1 MRNERNS
8 ILKIVKTLN
17 DEECNGGLWLP
28 NIQRPFVWAEE
39 QIERLFDSI
48 MREYPISTLLVWRTK
63 ADIKHR
69 RFVDHWRYNLKV
81 SDAYV
86 MQNTRA
92 KDMVLDGQ
100 QRLQSL
106 FIGLRGSYD
115 GRELHFDVLSGEA
128 RLPEDI
134 RYRFRFM
141 TAASAPWPW
150 VRFKDLVSEL
160 SRGRSLATDI
170 ARQVCA
176 RAPQPLSED
185 ESRRIERNV
194 SRAQQEFIND
204 ENISYQLLDGVDDPD
219 AYTIDDVVEIFIRAN
234 AGGTKLGKS
243 DLLFSLLAS
252 DWEMADESVEALLA
266 EINARGYAF
275 DRDWVLKSCL
285 VMLGQGAKY
294 EVRKFREPSIREKFV
309 SEWDALADAIKA
321 VCDFLYSHTSLK
333 TDKAVPSYIALIP
346 LVYFRYRF
354 PERWA
359 AADGKETYILR
370 TLLAGAFS
378 GTPDNLLD
386 RCTKAIDK
394 AGDFVLDEIFQII
407 RDDGRSLEL
416 SEGSF
421 LGVRYGK
428 PLSHLIFNLWY
439 RDFDYHPALED
450 NLPQQDH
457 IFPQSF
463 LRGEKRKNPQTG
475 RMVQKYD
482 AADRDQLANL
492 ALLTAKDNG
501 FAGKSG
507 ELPET
512 WLAKQHDSFFE
523 RHLIPRDPELWKARN
538 YERFIEARKRLI
550 LEKFKPLLQASKGTE
565 AQAVF
570 PEVVD

>member
-1 MRNERNS
+1 
-8 ILKIVKTLN
+8 
-17 DEECNGGLWLP
+17 
-28 NIQRPFVWAEE
+28 
-39 QIERLFDSI
+39 
-48 MREYPISTLLVWRTK
+48 
-63 ADIKHR
+63 
-69 RFVDHWRYNLKV
+69 
-81 SDAYV
+81 
-86 MQNTRA
+86 MQNVHP
-92 KDMVLDGQ
+92 KGMVLDGQ

-141 TAASAPWPW
+141 DAATAQWPW

-160 SRGRSLATDI
+160 SRGRNLPTDI

-176 RAPQPLSED
+176 RSPQPLDED
-185 ESRRIERNV
+185 QSRRVERNV
-194 SRAQQEFIND
+194 SRAQQEFITD

-252 DWEMADESVEALLA
+252 DWDVADESVEELLA
-266 EINARGYAF
+266 ELNAKGYAF
-275 DRDWVLKSCL
+275 DRDWMLKSCL

-294 EVRKFREPSIREKFV
+294 EVRKFREPVVREKFV
-309 SEWDALADAIKA
+309 SEWDALSDAIKA
-321 VCDFLYSHTSLK
+321 VCDFLYSRTSLK
-333 TDKAVPSYIALIP
+333 TDKAVTSYIALIP

-359 AADGKETYILR
+359 KAEGKETYILR

-386 RCTKAIDK
+386 RCTKAIEK

-416 SEGSF
+416 SESSF

-450 NLPQQDH
+450 HLPQQDH
-457 IFPQSF
+457 IFPQWL
-463 LRGEKRKNPQTG
+463 LRGEKCENPRTG

-507 ELPET
+507 EIPET
-512 WLAKQHDSFFE
+512 WLAKQDDSFFE
-523 RHLIPRDPELWKARN
+523 RHLIPRDPELWKTRN
-538 YERFIEARKRLI
+538 YERFIEARKQLI
-550 LEKFKPLLQASKGTE
+550 VARFKLYLQAASSTE
-565 AQAVF
+565 LRVEQVEATG
-570 PEVVD
+570 

>member
-8 ILKIVKTLN
+8 ILKIVRSLN
-17 DEECNGGLWLP
+17 DEEYSGGLWLP

-63 ADIKHR
+63 AEIKHR

-86 MQNTRA
+86 MQNTHA
-92 KDMVLDGQ
+92 KGMVLDGQ

-141 TAASAPWPW
+141 DAASAQWPW
-150 VRFKDLVSEL
+150 FRFKDLVSEL

-176 RAPQPLSED
+176 RSPQPLSED

-204 ENISYQLLDGVDDPD
+204 DNISYQLLDGVDDPD

-252 DWEMADESVEALLA
+252 DWEMADESVEELLA

-386 RCTKAIDK
+386 RCTKAIEK

-439 RDFDYHPALED
+439 RDFDYHPALKE

-457 IFPQSF
+457 IFPQWL

-512 WLAKQHDSFFE
+512 WLAQQDESFYD

-550 LEKFKPLLQASKGTE
+550 LEKFQPLLQAGKGAE
-565 AQAVF
+565 AQADVT
-570 PEVVD
+570 EAVG